1 MSSPD
6 AGRDAD
12 TPVNMRRLGR
22 LRVIQ
27 TLTDTGEVSRADLMQ
42 RTGLSRTTISSLIVD
57 LVHEGLV
64 REQSAAVV
72 TPGPRLGRPPQVV
85 SLVPSAGYALG
96 LDIGHD
102 HARLILSDLVGTPVW
117 DRSVDLDVDTSAEDT
132 VAASTRLIAAALRD
146 TEVDRA
152 AVLGLGVGI
161 ACPVD
166 RRTGGLRAEGIMP
179 GWVGLKPAQM
189 LAERT
194 GLRAQIINDAN
205 ACVVAERHYGVAQQ
219 CDDVVFLRLSSGIG
233 AGVVCDGRMLL
244 GHDGLVG
251 ELGHISIDPNG
262 AVCRCGNRGCLE
274 TIASPTAIAALLSR
288 SWGRPVTSAELIAL
302 LRAGDRGAVRA
313 LQDAGETVGRT
324 LAMTVMTLNPRIV
337 VVGGELAAAGD
348 VLLEPIRRTLQ
359 RNSVTGQQREL
370 QVMVSA
376 LGDSASAR
384 GAAALVLAE
393 TPQLLSE
400 RPRLSAE
407 Q

>member
-1 MSSPD
+1 
-6 AGRDAD
+6 
-12 TPVNMRRLGR
+12 
-22 LRVIQ
+22 
-27 TLTDTGEVSRADLMQ
+27 
-42 RTGLSRTTISSLIVD
+42 VD